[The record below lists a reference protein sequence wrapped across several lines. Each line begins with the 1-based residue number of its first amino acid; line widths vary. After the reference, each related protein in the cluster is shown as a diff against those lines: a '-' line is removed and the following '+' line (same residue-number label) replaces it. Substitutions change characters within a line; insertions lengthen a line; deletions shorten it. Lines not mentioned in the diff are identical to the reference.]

1 MKKLLFLFI
10 ISLLFL
16 SLYSCSKGFYYNSS
30 GDMIAVKG
38 SWQNKWAEEHLIT
51 VKDTFSNGWGKKEKD
66 FIYKIN
72 NEPYSGY
79 IYYLG
84 GINPVPYKIDIQ
96 SYKRIPE
103 KKNLGKIKALVN
115 HEINPKK
122 LFNIYELKPS
132 LNYKKDTLLYV
143 TYFNKYL
150 YKNGLLI
157 EHYMNNIKKFP
168 KDKSRK
174 KKK

>member
-16 SLYSCSKGFYYNSS
+16 SLYSCTRAFYYGSS

-38 SWQNKWAEEHLIT
+38 HWQNKWAKEHLIT
-51 VKDTFSNGWGKKEKD
+51 LKDTFSYSWGKKEKD
-66 FIYKIN
+66 FIGKIN

-84 GINPVPYKIDIQ
+84 VNPQPYKIDVQ

-103 KKNLGKIKALVN
+103 KKNLGKIKVSVN

-122 LFNIYELKPS
+122 LFNIYEIKPS

-143 TYFNKYL
+143 KYFVKL
-150 YKNGLLI
+150 LFKDGVLI
-157 EHYMNNIKKFP
+157 ERYLDNVKKFP